1 MLIIGIVLLVISI
14 LGFLV
19 CGAIYI
25 TCLGISKMLERMMEV
40 QVRNEKR
47 KSINI
52 TNKEL
57 LKK

>member
-19 CGAIYI
+19 CCAIYI

-40 QVRNEKR
+40 QIRSEKR

-52 TNKEL
+52 TNKEPI
-57 LKK
+57 KK